1 MTEDELHDKDKSV
14 NEVINNVCSAA
25 VGLIVIGKIL
35 ADNGMIERKED
46 KPKPTV
52 DMRSKTMRKS
62 ELKEMKRVARMKRQK
77 RKC

>member
-1 MTEDELHDKDKSV
+1 MTEDGMRDKSKSVAEVV
-14 NEVINNVCSAA
+14 NDVCSAA

-52 DMRSKTMRKS
+52 DMCSKTMRKS
-62 ELKEMKRVARMKRQK
+62 ELKEMKRVARMKKQR
-77 RKC
+77 RR